1 MFSLISGS
9 VHAAMLRIGFGL
21 MLVGLEGAAQAAPS
35 DEDFFEPRLNL
46 LTTRFV
52 HTGTDFLPPYQF
64 SASVVLTR
72 SPDTEPVGLGFSNA
86 SRLHSVVK
94 SQQEAVQTA
103 NLNWQQAY
111 AGGRISLKR
120 LLSVEFKGELAN
132 VTFRPRSISIERE
145 RLKVMLQQNSASMSW
160 SKAF

>member
-9 VHAAMLRIGFGL
+9 VHAAMLRLGFGL
-21 MLVGLEGAAQAAPS
+21 VLVGLVGVTQAAQS

-52 HTGTDFLPPYQF
+52 HSGTDFLPPYQF
-64 SASVVLTR
+64 NASVVFTP
-72 SPDTEPVGLGFSNA
+72 SSDTEPVGLGFSNT

-94 SQQEAVQTA
+94 SQQEAVQAA
-103 NLNWQQAY
+103 NPNWQQAY
-111 AGGRISLKR
+111 VGGRNSLRR
-120 LLSVEFKGELAN
+120 LLSVEFNGELAN

-145 RLKVMLQQNSASMSW
+145 RLKIMLQQNSASMSW